1 MELLS
6 RISGDWIELR
16 NASRDPEQLEELLA
30 LTSHAPF
37 ARELASSVEGGVV
50 EAKRRRVAKLFEI
63 LEDIKYRSKSMGQ
76 LEVQAGSIAS
86 LIFAIF
92 AERGLLERSVPL
104 PSERNE
110 TVPDQTEKVKQK
122 EIRDIIEDVQT
133 IVATDPSAKMAS
145 AIKNILLQ
153 VNKYRSELENLKR
166 LTQNAS
172 EEKKQAYAANFQKSF
187 SDIFASIRK
196 NYAEYL
202 QQQAQEAQAAERK
215 LLDGLDTKALV
226 RHLTAEAEVL
236 SAFRSTILYVRRE
249 QVGVLE
255 NLTRLAD
262 RKDELF
268 AMIDRELA
276 LFAEVLAKAGRPP
289 RDGGLKF
296 SRRLGQE
303 LARYLNERTRVLTPD
318 GERQDTKKA
327 RRGGPANAYRR
338 S

>member
-1 MELLS
+1 MELQS

-16 NASRDPEQLEELLA
+16 NAGRDPEQLEELLG
-30 LTSHAPF
+30 LSSHAPF
-37 ARELASSVEGGVV
+37 AREIASSVEGGVV
-50 EAKRRRVAKLFEI
+50 EAKRRRLAKLFEV

-76 LEVQAGSIAS
+76 LEAQVGSIAS

-92 AERGLLERSVPL
+92 AERGLLEGSIAL
-104 PSERNE
+104 PSERDDTSEN
-110 TVPDQTEKVKQK
+110 QTERVKQK

-133 IVATDPSAKMAS
+133 IVATDPSAKMAA

-166 LTQNAS
+166 LTYNAS

-202 QQQAQEAQAAERK
+202 QQQEQQAHAAERK

-226 RHLTAEAEVL
+226 RHLTAEAEAL

-268 AMIDRELA
+268 GMMDRELA
-276 LFAEVLAKAGRPP
+276 LFAETLAKAKRPP
-289 RDGGLKF
+289 KDGGLNF
-296 SRRLGQE
+296 SKRLGRE
-303 LARYLNERTRVLTPD
+303 LARYLNDRTRLLTPE
-318 GERQDTKKA
+318 GERQEQEERK
-327 RRGGPANAYRR
+327 RRGRDSA
-338 S
+338 

>member
-1 MELLS
+1 MELQS

-16 NASRDPEQLEELLA
+16 NAGREPEQLEELLG

-37 ARELASSVEGGVV
+37 AREIASSVEGGVV
-50 EAKRRRVAKLFEI
+50 EAKRRRLAKLFEI

-76 LEVQAGSIAS
+76 LEAQVGSIAS

-92 AERGLLERSVPL
+92 AERGLLEGSIAL
-104 PSERNE
+104 PSERDDTSEN
-110 TVPDQTEKVKQK
+110 QTERVKQK

-133 IVATDPSAKMAS
+133 IVATDPSAKMGA

-166 LTQNAS
+166 LTYNAS

-202 QQQAQEAQAAERK
+202 QQQEQQAHAAERK

-226 RHLTAEAEVL
+226 RHLTAEAQAL

-268 AMIDRELA
+268 GMMDRELA
-276 LFAEVLAKAGRPP
+276 LFAETLAKAKRPP
-289 RDGGLKF
+289 KDGGLNF
-296 SRRLGQE
+296 SKRLGQE
-303 LARYLNERTRVLTPD
+303 LARYLNDRTRLLTPE
-318 GERQDTKKA
+318 GEQQEPKER
-327 RRGGPANAYRR
+327 RRGGRDSA
-338 S
+338 